1 MEELYKYRDGWEAA
15 ACIHCADEGVEQQ
28 LTIIP
33 KLGSLARRKSLVNH
47 AFPELHRKV
56 RQHAQL

>member
-1 MEELYKYRDGWEAA
+1 MARYLQR
-15 ACIHCADEGVEQQ
+15 IFCADEGVEQQ

-56 RQHAQL
+56 NSQYPQL